1 MQQLY
6 SFKVSWL
13 LRSSFRRLKW
23 HMSPFFMLSKIAGSA
38 GLSGAIG
45 KCFGCDYE
53 ARRGRSK
60 GQISDIHRKSEKARE
75 GAHLHTHL
83 CVRYWM
89 TGLIFPVTLLWAS
102 SKHHWLDFTLLSLL
116 SCSRSLSFISG
127 SRSILPLEDDQSR
140 ADRSEITPCG
150 AEREILADYLS
161 SWKI

>member
-1 MQQLY
+1 
-6 SFKVSWL
+6 
-13 LRSSFRRLKW
+13 
-23 HMSPFFMLSKIAGSA
+23 MLSKIAGSA

-150 AEREILADYLS
+150 AEREITSQVERFNVKLNISHKAGMPLIPHLLLEE
-161 SWKI
+161 SWW